1 MKRFKPLEEPQMKKW
16 FVIFTTNLFKPS
28 YRSHLIPLLF
38 RPKKRVVTAHP
49 LLLSSAMK
57 LKSLLAL
64 TAVTLGISSV
74 AHAKMITKNVDYK
87 QGGAILQG
95 YLAYDDSFKG
105 KRPGVLIA
113 HQWLGL
119 TDYEKGRARMLA
131 GMGYVAFALDIYG
144 KGKRPKNTTEA
155 GKLSGSY
162 KANRPLWRN
171 RARAAVIE
179 LRKQPN
185 VDVNKL
191 AIIGYCFGGGTAL
204 ELARSGADLKGF
216 VTFHGSLDTPT
227 PADAKNIKGK
237 VLVLHGADD
246 PFSPMKDVMALM
258 AEMKAAKVNYEVDL
272 YGDTVHS
279 FTEKDAGSLKMDGA
293 AYNAQS
299 DARSWA
305 RMKGFFAEIF

>member
-1 MKRFKPLEEPQMKKW
+1 
-16 FVIFTTNLFKPS
+16 
-28 YRSHLIPLLF
+28 
-38 RPKKRVVTAHP
+38 
-49 LLLSSAMK
+49 MK
-57 LKSLLAL
+57 LKPLLAL
-64 TAVTLGISSV
+64 AVVFTAATAT

-87 QGGAILQG
+87 QGGKTLEG
-95 YLAYDDSFKG
+95 YLAYDDSFQG
-105 KRPGVLIA
+105 KRPGVLVA

-119 TDYEKGRARMLA
+119 TDYEKERARMLA
-131 GMGYVAFALDIYG
+131 KMGYVAFALDIYG
-144 KGKRPKNTTEA
+144 KGVRPKNTTEA
-155 GKLSGSY
+155 GKLAGQY
-162 KANRPLWRN
+162 KANRPLLRN

-185 VDVNKL
+185 VDVHKL

-246 PFSPMKDVMALM
+246 PFSPMKDVLALM

-279 FTEKDAGSLKMDGA
+279 FTEKDAGNDNSTGA
-293 AYNAQS
+293 AYNAQA

-305 RMKGFFAEIF
+305 RMKSFFGEIF